1 MGRFDL
7 VNADSGEKT
16 FITPRHIVEALGRF
30 DTDPCAADAMPWPT
44 ADLMITKDE
53 DGLVVPWRGR
63 VWLNPPYGREG
74 VPFLE
79 KMVDHV
85 YGGGSGIALIFVRT
99 DNRAW
104 HKWIFPYAKGFLF
117 LKGRVAFCD
126 EHGQKSENP
135 APMPSALVA
144 YTWTD
149 YDALERSGL
158 AGHLVKGK

>member
-1 MGRFDL
+1 MRKTDL
-7 VNADSGEKT
+7 VNQDSGEKT
-16 FITPRHIVEALGRF
+16 FITPRYIVESLGRF
-30 DTDPCAADAMPWPT
+30 DTDPCAADIMPWRT
-44 ADLMITKDE
+44 ADTMITKDE

-85 YGGGSGIALIFVRT
+85 HGGGSGIALIFVRT

-104 HKWIFPYAKGFLF
+104 HELIFPHAKGYLF
-117 LKGRVAFCD
+117 LKRRVSFCD
-126 EHGQKSENP
+126 TSGLSIGYT
-135 APMPSALVA
+135 ATMPSALVA
-144 YTWTD
+144 YTWAD

-158 AGHLVKGK
+158 PGRLMKGV